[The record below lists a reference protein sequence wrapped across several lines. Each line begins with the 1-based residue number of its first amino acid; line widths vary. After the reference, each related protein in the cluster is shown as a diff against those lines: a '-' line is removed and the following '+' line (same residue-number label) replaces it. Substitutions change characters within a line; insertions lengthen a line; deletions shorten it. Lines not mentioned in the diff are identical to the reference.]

1 MDETTTGTPRRELL
15 KGAAGIAA
23 GAAAISVLGGGS
35 IAAAATPGMSMTL
48 DGIGNFQV
56 LAWSWGAS
64 NAIAIGAG
72 GGGSTG
78 RASIQD
84 LSVTKYTDPLTPLL
98 LRQLVTGAHVAT
110 GRLEVATKDQ
120 IETLQLDGIFFVTSL
135 STGGSAGE
143 DRQTENVT
151 VAFSRFVYTVGPNSF
166 GWDTTT
172 NSAG

>member
-35 IAAAATPGMSMTL
+35 VAAAATPGMSMTL

-98 LRQLVTGAHVAT
+98 LEQLVTGAHVAT

-120 IETLQLDGIFFVTSL
+120 IETFELDEVFVTSL

-143 DRQTENVT
+143 DRQTENMT
-151 VAFSRFVYTVGPNSF
+151 VAFARFVYTVGPNSF
-166 GWDTTT
+166 GWDITT
-172 NSAG
+172 NA